1 MLRGSLAAA
10 AALLGASVLLA
21 EEGVLEKTIAF
32 PRDRYGGL
40 DMVYKKCTIRHI
52 QANNYPDEEDIE
64 KARANDP
71 KDTSWLWWQ
80 LDVENKGPE
89 NFKIKLWVEVL
100 DKDGKIMKASDRS
113 VTIDG
118 FEDESY
124 RLSMRMRT
132 LDAAEAPKVRV
143 RAQFVHNKK
152 S

>member
-1 MLRGSLAAA
+1 MLRRTLAA
-10 AALLGASVLLA
+10 AALLGASFLPG
-21 EEGVLEKTIAF
+21 EEGVLEKTIDF
-32 PRDRYGGL
+32 PRNRVGEVGL
-40 DMVYKKCTIRHI
+40 VYKKCTIETL
-52 QANNYPDEEDIE
+52 QARNYPDDEDIE

-71 KDTSWLWWQ
+71 KDTSWIWWQ
-80 LDVENKGPE
+80 LDLDNRGPE
-89 NFKIKLWVEVL
+89 NFKIKLVVEVL
-100 DKDGKIMKASDRS
+100 DKDGKIVKSTDRS

-132 LDAAEAPKVRV
+132 LDAADSPKVRV

>member
-1 MLRGSLAAA
+1 MLRRTLAA

-32 PRDRYGGL
+32 PRDRYGEL
-40 DMVYKKCTIRHI
+40 NLVYKKCTIRYI
-52 QANNYPDEEDIE
+52 EPKNFPDHEDIE

-80 LDVENKGPE
+80 LDLENKGPE
-89 NFKIKLWVEVL
+89 NFKIKLAVEVL
-100 DKDGKIMKASDRS
+100 DKDGKIIKSSDRI
-113 VTIDG
+113 VTIAG

-124 RLSMRMRT
+124 RLWMRMLT
-132 LDAAEAPKVRV
+132 LDAADAPKVRV